1 MASASNTPRTP
12 LTLELE
18 QRKSVSFGVSF
29 VDTANSPVNILE
41 SQIRMVVR
49 PYNDQ
54 QDGDVTAAID
64 LEGTVT
70 EGELGYA
77 RFDVQA
83 ADLDLT
89 AGQYE
94 YAIILEDG
102 TGYTSV
108 VVKGDMILL
117 RNTEFDSA
125 LVNADGSGY
134 PAFNIKVTMAAP
146 DPLTTITGVPYPN
159 QVPFTEGD
167 RAEIEQLNN
176 RVDAIESGGQ
186 VLTVEG
192 IGPDSSGNIDL
203 DVPFADNPLIVLETG
218 APLPAPTLPGT
229 VIGRIDPL
237 VTDLEVVAGS
247 AEDAIDTDT
256 TLDIPV
262 PADAISGDYLVA
274 AVTSQNTGATWT
286 APVGWDTLASYT
298 TGDNRSL
305 YVFGYPI
312 TGSVPAG
319 PETFTV
325 SSGGRDA
332 GVMFRVLGVDL
343 TDALLVAGTGS
354 TGRTANFVTIPQLA
368 GSAGGLVLSIHCGN
382 NGAGVPYP
390 IPATWSNGMTSF
402 VDAITRVDNAAA
414 LTWIDVAATTTVID
428 FNEHVITSG
437 GGSVT
442 QMGGAAIALRG
453 A

>member
-18 QRKSVSFGVSF
+18 QRKSVSFGISF

-41 SQIRMVVR
+41 SLIRFVVR

-54 QDGDVTAAID
+54 QEGDITAAID
-64 LEGTVT
+64 IDGTVT

-83 ADLDLT
+83 ADLDLD

-102 TGYTSV
+102 TGYSSV
-108 VVKGDMILL
+108 VVKGFIDLL

-125 LVNADGSGY
+125 LVTADGSGY

-146 DPLTTITGVPYPN
+146 APLTTVTGVPFPN

-176 RVDAIESGGQ
+176 RVGAMETGAL
-186 VLTVEG
+186 VRTVEG
-192 IGPDSSGNIDL
+192 RAPDSSGNVDL
-203 DVPFADNPLIVLETG
+203 DIPFADNPLIVLETG
-218 APLPAPTLPGT
+218 APLPIPTLPGT

-247 AEDAIDTDT
+247 AEEATGSTT
-256 TLDIPV
+256 TLDVAV

-274 AVTSQNTGATWT
+274 VLTSQNTGATWT
-286 APVGWDTLASYT
+286 APVGWDLLAAHT
-298 TGDNRSL
+298 TDDARSL

-319 PETFTV
+319 PEEFTV
-325 SSGGRDA
+325 SSGGRTA

-343 TDALLVAGTGS
+343 ADALLVAGPTS
-354 TGRTANFVTIPQLA
+354 TGRTSNFVTIPQLT
-368 GSAGGLVLSIHCGN
+368 GSAGGLVITFACGN
-382 NGAGVPYP
+382 NASGLPYP
-390 IPATWSNGMTSF
+390 IPMDWSNGLSSF
-402 VDAITRVDNAAA
+402 VDAITNPDNTAS
-414 LTWIDVAATTTVID
+414 LTWLGVAATTTVID
-428 FNEHVITSG
+428 FNEHVITAA
-437 GGSVT
+437 GSVT
-442 QMGGAAIALRG
+442 QMAGAAIALRG